1 MRAGGVFGK
10 DSVSILEA
18 RRSRVSVWDALGM
31 LAMGGSAQGI
41 QALHLTEALQ
51 GGAYCIFAERIAR
64 VGRLTKSARV
74 TQGDYAGGGGPR
86 RCGTVG
92 STRHVRRSAQQGSGV
107 SSLCKSRYLVRV
119 ELAGCA

>member
-31 LAMGGSAQGI
+31 LAMGRSAQGI

-51 GGAYCIFAERIAR
+51 GGAYAERIAR

-74 TQGDYAGGGGPR
+74 TQGNYARVVGARDVAGPLVAR
-86 RCGTVG
+86 GM
-92 STRHVRRSAQQGSGV
+92 SAEAH
-107 SSLCKSRYLVRV
+107 SRG
-119 ELAGCA
+119 AGCPVCASPGTLYA

>member
-10 DSVSILEA
+10 DSVSILQA

-31 LAMGGSAQGI
+31 LAMGRSAQGI

-51 GGAYCIFAERIAR
+51 GGAYCVFAERIAR

-74 TQGDYAGGGGPR
+74 TQGNYARVVGARDVAGPLVAR
-86 RCGTVG
+86 GM
-92 STRHVRRSAQQGSGV
+92 SAEAH
-107 SSLCKSRYLVRV
+107 SRG
-119 ELAGCA
+119 AGCPVCASPGTLYA